1 MSLLEASAPDFF
13 LPDQYGNQVKLSDLK
28 GQPVVLYF
36 YPRDATPGCTTE
48 ACDFR
53 DALPDYE
60 GMGARV
66 LGISPDTVE
75 SHRRFADKHGLPFT
89 LLADPARVA
98 IQAYGVWKE
107 KTLYGKKSWGVER
120 TTVVIDRDGIVR
132 KVFSRVRV
140 AGHVQKVLEVVRGL
154 GQGGQVG
161 KA

>member
-1 MSLLEASAPDFF
+1 MIIVGSPAPDFA
-13 LPDQYGNQVKLSDLK
+13 LLDQDGNEVKLSDLK
-28 GQPVVLYF
+28 GKPVVLYF

-60 GMGARV
+60 GLGARV

-75 SHRRFADKHGLPFT
+75 SHRKFADKHGLPFT
-89 LLADPARVA
+89 LLADPEKMA

-120 TTVVIDRDGIVR
+120 TTAVIDRDGIVR
-132 KVFSRVRV
+132 KVFPRVRV

-154 GQGGQVG
+154 R
-161 KA
+161 